1 MQNKI
6 LLSIKNLKKNFGEN
20 TVLKNISLDVKEGEV
35 IAVIGPSGCG
45 KSTFLRCINGL
56 ESIDDGSIYLYDECI
71 SDGSISSKYVR
82 QRIGMIFQSYDLFNH
97 MKVLQNIMLAPV
109 EVQKRDAK
117 EVKRQALELLERVHL
132 SDKADAWP
140 SQLSG
145 GQKQRIAII
154 RALIMNP
161 KLVLMD
167 EITASLDPETVSEVL
182 QFVTELAKSGMTM
195 IIVTHE
201 LSFAKAV
208 ADRILFFDKGLIS
221 EEGTPDKIFNH
232 TENERT
238 KQFLTSGF

>member
-1 MQNKI
+1 M
-6 LLSIKNLKKNFGEN
+6 
-20 TVLKNISLDVKEGEV
+20 
-35 IAVIGPSGCG
+35 
-45 KSTFLRCINGL
+45 
-56 ESIDDGSIYLYDECI
+56 
-71 SDGSISSKYVR
+71 R

-109 EVQKRDAK
+109 EVQKRDKK
-117 EVKRQALELLERVHL
+117 EVKREALELLERVHL

-182 QFVTELAKSGMTM
+182 EFVTELAKSGMTM

-208 ADRILFFDKGLIS
+208 ADRILFFDKGLIA

-232 TENERT
+232 PENART

>member
-232 TENERT
+232 PDKERT

>member
-1 MQNKI
+1 M
-6 LLSIKNLKKNFGEN
+6 
-20 TVLKNISLDVKEGEV
+20 
-35 IAVIGPSGCG
+35 
-45 KSTFLRCINGL
+45 
-56 ESIDDGSIYLYDECI
+56 
-71 SDGSISSKYVR
+71 
-82 QRIGMIFQSYDLFNH
+82 
-97 MKVLQNIMLAPV
+97 
-109 EVQKRDAK
+109 
-117 EVKRQALELLERVHL
+117 LERVHL

-182 QFVTELAKSGMTM
+182 EFVTELAKSGMTM

-208 ADRILFFDKGLIS
+208 ADRILFFDKGLIA

-232 TENERT
+232 PENERT

>member
-109 EVQKRDAK
+109 EVQKRDKK

-182 QFVTELAKSGMTM
+182 EFVTELAKSGMTM

-208 ADRILFFDKGLIS
+208 ADRILFFDKGLIA

-232 TENERT
+232 PENERT

>member
-56 ESIDDGSIYLYDECI
+56 EFIDGGSIYLDDECI
-71 SDGSISSKYVR
+71 SDGSISGKYVR

-109 EVQKRDAK
+109 EVQKRDKK
-117 EVKRQALELLERVHL
+117 EVKREALELLERVHL

-140 SQLSG
+140 SQLLS
-145 GQKQRIAII
+145 
-154 RALIMNP
+154 LIH
-161 KLVLMD
+161 
-167 EITASLDPETVSEVL
+167 I
-182 QFVTELAKSGMTM
+182 
-195 IIVTHE
+195 
-201 LSFAKAV
+201 
-208 ADRILFFDKGLIS
+208 
-221 EEGTPDKIFNH
+221 
-232 TENERT
+232 
-238 KQFLTSGF
+238 

>member
-20 TVLKNISLDVKEGEV
+20 TVLKNISLDIKEGEV

-71 SDGSISSKYVR
+71 SDGSVSGKYVR
-82 QRIGMIFQSYDLFNH
+82 QHIGMIFQNYDLFNH

-109 EVQKRDAK
+109 EVQKRDKK
-117 EVKRQALELLERVHL
+117 EVKREALELLERVHL

-182 QFVTELAKSGMTM
+182 EFVTELAKSGMTM

-208 ADRILFFDKGLIS
+208 ADRILFFDKGLIA

-232 TENERT
+232 PEKERT

>member
-56 ESIDDGSIYLYDECI
+56 EFIDGGSIYLDDECI

-109 EVQKRDAK
+109 EVQKRDKK

-182 QFVTELAKSGMTM
+182 EFVTELAKSGMTM

-208 ADRILFFDKGLIS
+208 ADRILFFDKGLIA

-232 TENERT
+232 PENERT

>member
-6 LLSIKNLKKNFGEN
+6 LISIKNLKKNFGEN

-56 ESIDDGSIYLYDECI
+56 ESIDDGSIYLDDECI

-117 EVKRQALELLERVHL
+117 EVKREALELLERVHL

-232 TENERT
+232 PDKERT

>member
-6 LLSIKNLKKNFGEN
+6 LISIKNLKKNFGEN

-56 ESIDDGSIYLYDECI
+56 ESIDDGSIYLDDECI

-232 TENERT
+232 PDKERT

>member
-232 TENERT
+232 PENERT

>member
-182 QFVTELAKSGMTM
+182 EFVTELAKSGMTM

-208 ADRILFFDKGLIS
+208 ADRILFFDKGLIA

-232 TENERT
+232 PENERT

>member
-6 LLSIKNLKKNFGEN
+6 LISIKNLKKNFGEN

-117 EVKRQALELLERVHL
+117 EVKREALELLERVHL

-232 TENERT
+232 PDKERT

>member
-208 ADRILFFDKGLIS
+208 ADRILFFDKGLIA

-232 TENERT
+232 PENERT

>member
-117 EVKRQALELLERVHL
+117 EVKREALELLERVHL

-232 TENERT
+232 PDKERT

>member
-56 ESIDDGSIYLYDECI
+56 EFIYDGSIYLYDECI
-71 SDGSISSKYVR
+71 SDGSISGKYVR

-232 TENERT
+232 PDKERT